1 MRSHRQSRTR
11 LIFTLLALTVALL
24 AIAAC
29 GGEATPAPMATV
41 PAAEAPATEAPTAE
55 APAAEAPAVE
65 APATEAAPAE
75 QSAAAASA
83 GAITFQI
90 TPGAAEA
97 RFLID
102 EVLMGQDKTVVGV
115 TQQVSGDLT
124 VDPANPAAAQI
135 GEIRIDA
142 RDLTTDDDRRTN
154 QLRRNIL
161 RSGQDQYQYIT
172 FRPTSLSGMP
182 AAVAVG
188 ETFTFQV
195 TGDLTIIDTTLPV
208 TFDMTVTPV
217 AENTLQGSGAATVR
231 YADFGISIPSVP
243 FVAGVQD
250 DVRLEIDFTAAAS

>member
-1 MRSHRQSRTR
+1 MSLRTQSSPRRFVT
-11 LIFTLLALTVALL
+11 LIALAA
-24 AIAAC
+24 AILVLAAC
-29 GGEATPAPMATV
+29 SGAATPAPVPTV
-41 PAAEAPATEAPTAE
+41 QPAAAEA
-55 APAAEAPAVE
+55 APAA
-65 APATEAAPAE
+65 TEAPAE
-75 QSAAAASA
+75 QSAAPSA

-115 TQQVSGDLT
+115 TQQVSGDIT
-124 VDPANPAAAQI
+124 VDPADPSGAQI

-161 RSGQDQYQYIT
+161 KSGQDQYQYIT
-172 FRPTSLSGMP
+172 FRPTSITGMP

-217 AENTLQGSGAATVR
+217 TEGSLQGSGVATVR

-250 DVRLEIDFTAAAS
+250 DVRLEIDFTAAAGS